1 MKIAV
6 LKERRAGEQRVAASP
21 ETVKKFTELGC
32 TVTVEKGAGNSAA
45 LSDTVFEEAG
55 AKIAAT
61 AAATVK
67 DADVVLKVQRPM
79 TAAEG
84 EDEVGLLAKGQI
96 LLCQMNALS
105 DGPVV
110 RACADGGVQAFAME
124 LVPRI
129 TRAQSMDILSSQAN
143 IAGYK
148 AVLDGIEQYG
158 RAVPM
163 MSTAA
168 GRVTPA
174 NVFVMGVGVAGLQ
187 AIATAKRLGAVVY
200 ATDVR
205 PDTKEQVE
213 SLGGKFVAVEN
224 EEFQQAQTSGGYAK
238 EMSDDYKRQQAELV
252 AKTIPKMD
260 IVITTAL
267 IPGRPAPVLVT
278 EDHVKSMK
286 PGSVIVDL
294 AAEAG
299 GNCPMTELGKV
310 VVKNGVKLVG
320 HGNWPS
326 RVPETTSLLFAKN
339 LLNFLTPLIDKEAGK
354 LAINY
359 EDDIIKGALVT
370 RDGKIVE
377 ERVKANAEKAG
388 DAPAPKAAV
397 KPAKKAAKKA
407 AKKSSAKKSSA
418 KKSAAKEA
426 AAAKADA
433 PAPQPTADEP
443 KADEPKADAAP
454 TETPSDAGEEK

>member
-6 LKERRAGEQRVAASP
+6 LKERRPGERRVAASP
-21 ETVKKFTELGC
+21 ETVKKFTELGF
-32 TVTVEKGAGNSAA
+32 TVTVEKGAGDGAA
-45 LSDTVFEEAG
+45 LSDAVFEEAG

-61 AAATVK
+61 PAATVK

-79 TAAEG
+79 TAADG
-84 EDEVGLLAKGQI
+84 EDEVSLLGKGQI
-96 LLCQMNALS
+96 LICQMNALT
-105 DGPVV
+105 DGTVV
-110 RACADGGVQAFAME
+110 RACADAGVQAFAME

-148 AVLDGIEQYG
+148 AVLDGIEHYG

-224 EEFQQAQTSGGYAK
+224 EEFLQAQTAGGYAK
-238 EMSDDYKRQQAELV
+238 EMSADYKRQQAELV

-260 IVITTAL
+260 IVVTTAL

-299 GNCPMTELGKV
+299 GNCPLTELGKV
-310 VVKNGVKLVG
+310 TVKHGVKLVG

-339 LLNFLTPLIDKEAGK
+339 LLNFLTPLVDKESGK

-359 EDDIIKGALVT
+359 DDDIIKGALVT

-388 DAPAPKAAV
+388 EPA
-397 KPAKKAAKKA
+397 PAKKSAAKKA
-407 AKKSSAKKSSA
+407 SAKKSSAKKSSGKKGAA
-418 KKSAAKEA
+418 KKA
-426 AAAKADA
+426 AAAKPDT
-433 PAPQPTADEP
+433 PADEAP
-443 KADEPKADAAP
+443 KAAP
-454 TETPSDAGEEK
+454 DTSETPSNAGEEK